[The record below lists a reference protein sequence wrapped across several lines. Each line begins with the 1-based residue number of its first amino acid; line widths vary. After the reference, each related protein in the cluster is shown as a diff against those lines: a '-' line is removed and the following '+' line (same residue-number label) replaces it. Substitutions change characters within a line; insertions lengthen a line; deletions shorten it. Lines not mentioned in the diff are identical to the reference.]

1 MENNKN
7 EVITKIADNKA
18 TILRLED
25 TILRMLSE
33 SKVNI
38 LEDVALIQTLQES
51 KEKSDEIKTSL
62 ESAEIMMKKIDY
74 TREMYRA
81 CGK

>member
-18 TILRLED
+18 TILRLKD

-62 ESAEIMMKKIDY
+62 ESAEIMMKKIDD